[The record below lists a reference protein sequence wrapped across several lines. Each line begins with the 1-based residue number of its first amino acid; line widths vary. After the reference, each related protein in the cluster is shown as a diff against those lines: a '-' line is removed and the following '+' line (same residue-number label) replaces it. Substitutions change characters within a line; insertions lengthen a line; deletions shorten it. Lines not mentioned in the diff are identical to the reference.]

1 MSRKHFPLLAAL
13 AALVTLVVAT
23 PPARATVMVELALED
38 MVRDADAIVR
48 GVVERS
54 AVRMDLRTGELE
66 PWTITRIRTSAWL
79 KTTSRAPVAPLVEV
93 EELGGV
99 WNGGGTW
106 IDGTPRYRPNEE
118 VVVVLKRDD
127 DGHLRTLGFVQG
139 KFVVRRGVPGLP
151 TTVARDLSS
160 VSFARWA
167 DGQMT
172 VGHVEGEQ
180 AMEYEAFAAI
190 VRRMA
195 AFPGVAP

>member
-1 MSRKHFPLLAAL
+1 MSRKHLPFFAAL
-13 AALVTLVVAT
+13 AALVALLAT
-23 PPARATVMVELALED
+23 ARPARATIMVELALED

-66 PWTITRIRTSAWL
+66 PWTVTRIRASAWL
-79 KTTSRAPVAPLVEV
+79 KSTSRAPTATVVEV

-118 VVVVLKRDD
+118 VVVILKRDVE
-127 DGHLRTLGFVQG
+127 GHLRTLGFVQG
-139 KFVVRRGVPGLP
+139 KFVVRRGVPAIP

-172 VGHVEGEQ
+172 VGHVEGER
-180 AMEYEAFAAI
+180 AMEYGAFAAL